1 MYKKFDMGR
10 YGYQD
15 KCECEN
21 VPMKLLFTYW
31 ITGIRKRGNQTL
43 PDRKCNT
50 NVSITRDCGV
60 TAVYFTPNQRWCKF
74 TVLLLL
80 ENLVLLSSPHQNDH
94 YVTGVW
100 WYFLRNFPTIYL
112 ISLKYQSIFQLNTQK
127 YFLLHTPRVLAD
139 GLKSL
144 YPFHS
149 VFLGRCSENVFDSFP
164 CS

>member
-50 NVSITRDCGV
+50 NVLITRDCGV
-60 TAVYFTPNQRWCKF
+60 LHAKSTLVQVHCF
-74 TVLLLL
+74 TVAVKFRAL
-80 ENLVLLSSPHQNDH
+80 EQSTSKWS

-112 ISLKYQSIFQLNTQK
+112 ISLKYQSIFQLSTQK

-144 YPFHS
+144 FPFHS